1 MLKYSSNFFSF
12 AKWMPH
18 SAQFSKMKC
27 IKVSFPQFNHYPSW
41 IPKNSLIRKKPT
53 SLKTTNWSTTTDW
66 SNDIKQGQLVKNP
79 TKQTANLVRQA
90 LTSHLWASVPHK
102 VGLCVSSQVQ
112 HHKAGEAWSAK
123 PRVGVGAR
131 VSLTNHALPAPVTA
145 SPDCTASQSCAALRI
160 SGRLLL

>member
-1 MLKYSSNFFSF
+1 MHQSL
-12 AKWMPH
+12 
-18 SAQFSKMKC
+18 
-27 IKVSFPQFNHYPSW
+27 FPPIQ
-41 IPKNSLIRKKPT
+41 SLSQLNPQELIDKKKPT
-53 SLKTTNWSTTTDW
+53 SLETTNWSTTTDW

-123 PRVGVGAR
+123 PRMGVGAR

>member
-41 IPKNSLIRKKPT
+41 IPKNSLIRKNPT
-53 SLKTTNWSTTTDW
+53 SLETTNWSTTTDW

-123 PRVGVGAR
+123 PRMGGR
-131 VSLTNHALPAPVTA
+131 GQSKPHKSCST
-145 SPDCTASQSCAALRI
+145 CTCNCIAWLYSFSKLCSAEDFW
-160 SGRLLL
+160 